1 MRQLL
6 SGLSIKL
13 QVVVPVFFTL
23 LLLIIGITFST
34 SSLKTAFH
42 QVSVSTEQLITD
54 KDNLTTLIDNT
65 YAMRISAIYSLFRPA
80 EVTALPNVLKE
91 KQTEN
96 LALLRSLADNPELKN
111 EVAGLTQAM
120 QRYVDYSIKTMI
132 PLLNIEHSDQEK
144 DERFT
149 AQYEQAT
156 AEYRKV
162 GNEMIKAIDVLS
174 NRLNQVA
181 MTTIDESEH
190 EHDSVMYQSTFALI
204 GILLVAALSSW
215 LLAGII
221 VTPIRQLQQ
230 TVREIAKGNLLVKA
244 QEEGNN
250 EITLLAR
257 DVNATVTQLRQT
269 VESLVRISTDVASAS
284 TELATVMTQA
294 SVNSDQEK
302 QEVEQVA
309 SAVNQLQSTA
319 QSVTDHA
326 HSADGAAQQANQLA
340 SQSLRMFEE
349 SHRATAKMAD
359 QLTEAAQVVNQ
370 LKEQSERIGNVTE
383 VIRSISEQTNL
394 LALNAAI
401 EAARA
406 GESGRGFAVV
416 ADEVRMLAARTQT
429 STQEIQAIIEE
440 LQNQSNTANS
450 SMHSSLSLLEQNQSL
465 AAKVSASLTEINHS
479 ISALGQINAQVATAS
494 EEQSQVTKDINRN
507 LSNIYELVSQNV
519 TGITQSAA
527 ASHELSDLAEQQ
539 HQQLQYFRV

>member
-42 QVSVSTEQLITD
+42 QVTVSTEQLITD

-120 QRYVDYSIKTMI
+120 QRYVDYSIQTII

-190 EHDSVMYQSTFALI
+190 EHDSVMSQSTFALI

-359 QLTEAAQVVNQ
+359 QLREAAQVVNQ